1 MTLRLTAF
9 ARYDRLAASTRQRL
23 LQYVPA
29 LEQAGVDVDYRP
41 LLGDDYVASIAGG
54 RRYAPTR
61 IGQDYLRR
69 LREIAL
75 GPLGDAVWV
84 YAELFPHLPA
94 AFERMLIARRRP
106 IVVDFDDAFFHAYDY
121 HRSPLVRAML
131 GGKLEPLLRAASAC
145 TCGNAYLR
153 DYAAQYCANSIIVPT
168 TVDTDRYVPAAGERV
183 APPVIGWIGSPSTWQ
198 YMHPLL
204 PILEEMVLARR
215 ARVLIVGAGA
225 GGHSRDTSALEFV
238 DWSEA
243 SEVAEIQRMDIGIMP
258 LPDDPW
264 ARGKSGYKLIQYMA
278 CGLPVVASPVG
289 VNREIV
295 QDGVSGLLA
304 SSHSEWRD
312 ALDRLLADSGTR
324 ARMGAEGRRRAVADY
339 SLQAHAP
346 RVVEVIRSAAGS
358 RPMPVAHASKSR

>member
-29 LEQAGVDVDYRP
+29 LNAAGIEVDYRP
-41 LLGDDYVASIAGG
+41 LLGDDYVASLAGD
-54 RRYAPTR
+54 RRYPISR
-61 IGQDYLRR
+61 IARDYLRR
-69 LREIAL
+69 LREIRS
-75 GPLGDAVWV
+75 GPLGDVVWV

-94 AFERMLIARRRP
+94 SFERLLLHRRRP
-106 IVVDFDDAFFHAYDY
+106 IVFDFDDAFFHAYDF
-121 HRSPLVRAML
+121 HRSGIVRRLL

-153 DYAAQYCANSIIVPT
+153 DYAAQFCSNTFIVPT
-168 TVDTDRYVPAAGERV
+168 AVDTQRYAPAERKRGEI
-183 APPVIGWIGSPSTWQ
+183 PVIGWIGSPSTWQ
-198 YMHPLL
+198 YVQPVAPM
-204 PILEEMVLARR
+204 LEDMVRSGR
-215 ARVLIVGAGA
+215 ARVRIVGAG
-225 GGHSRDTSALEFV
+225 SSARAQADSGFEFV

-243 SEVAEIQRMDIGIMP
+243 TEVAEIQRMDIGIMP

-289 VNREIV
+289 VNSDIV
-295 QDGVSGLLA
+295 KEGETGLLA
-304 SSHSEWRD
+304 SSLSEWPS
-312 ALDRLLADSGTR
+312 ALDSLLMDAAAR
-324 ARMGAEGRRRAVADY
+324 NRMGNEGRRRAVAEY

-346 RVVEVIRSAAGS
+346 RVVEIILAAAASA
-358 RPMPVAHASKSR
+358 RVAS